1 MSFYV
6 NRVCFCDDD
15 RDDDD
20 DDDDYIAIV
29 HGLKTMVF
37 QT

>member
-6 NRVCFCDDD
+6 YKVCFCDDD

-20 DDDDYIAIV
+20 DDNDDIAIV